1 MYQIGD
7 KVLYGMHG
15 VCVVVDLEKR
25 LIDRNLVEYLVL
37 EPAGQTGSRYLV
49 PAYNEAAMKKV
60 HRILAKEEME
70 SLLSSVE
77 VRSGPW
83 IQDEG
88 QRKQCYRELIH
99 SGDRMRL
106 LQMVCSLYRYRVKQ
120 AASGKKFHMCDENFL
135 RDAEKIICSELA
147 ITMEMTT
154 NEAKQYLQN
163 KLKEDA

>member
-15 VCVVVDLEKR
+15 VCDVVDLEKR
-25 LIDRNLVEYLVL
+25 LIDQTMVEYLVL

-49 PAYNEAAMKKV
+49 PAHNEAAMKKV

-70 SLLSSVE
+70 ALLSSVE
-77 VRSGPW
+77 VRSGTW

-99 SGDRMRL
+99 CGDRMRL
-106 LQMVCSLYRYRVKQ
+106 LQMVCSLYRYR
-120 AASGKKFHMCDENFL
+120 AAQTAAGKKFHMCDENFL

-147 ITMEMTT
+147 ITLGMTT
-154 NEAKQYLQN
+154 NEAKEYLRY